1 MFLLGVSEE
10 SNDNRVGFMII
21 EKNLM
26 NLSGINT
33 GKIYTNKQS

>member
-21 EKNLM
+21 EKNFNFSVKKRKKEIHVFKL
-26 NLSGINT
+26 
-33 GKIYTNKQS
+33 